1 MSKIYIKK
9 VKEPLVVEYEKAN
22 KLKKLW
28 QGDDFLGFPPKL
40 PHEVFTIGDYTG
52 EFGSIRAIFL
62 SDEKQKKGDEKVSYG
77 ELTTSQLLKMHEE
90 WKDVKQYQDSRKN
103 FITKEL
109 QFLSNGGFIVLDPEN
124 SSGYGV
130 RADSDI
136 AKARD
141 EWEQYE
147 AYCVRIEFGL
157 KKRLEDYQ
165 GVTK

>member
-9 VKEPLVVEYEKAN
+9 VKDPLVVEYDKAN

-62 SDEKQKKGDEKVSYG
+62 TDEKQKKEDGKVSYG
-77 ELTTSQLLKMHEE
+77 ELPTSQLIKMHEE
-90 WKDVKQYQDSRKN
+90 WKDVKQYQDCKKN

-109 QFLSNGGFIVLDPEN
+109 QFLEKGGFIVFDPDD
-124 SSGYGV
+124 SSGFRIRV
-130 RADSDI
+130 DSDI

-147 AYCVRIEFGL
+147 GYCVRIEYGL
-157 KKRLEDYQ
+157 RKRLEDYQ
-165 GVTK
+165 TQTV